1 MTVNG
6 VVSQTSP
13 HYTSTVTQTL
23 TVPPGVTWTCRDL
36 HLTTP
41 ARDDDVPATGTV
53 TQSIPQPTAFADLE
67 AHAIFYGA
75 NPEGEP
81 IDLNL
86 YLQIMHVNQTDP
98 FRQTWVDKFYRHDL
112 NGDEVLSL
120 EEVMAQV

>member
-6 VVSQTSP
+6 VVTQTSP
-13 HYTSTVTQTL
+13 HYTPTVTQTL
-23 TVPPGVTWTCRDL
+23 TVPSGVTWTCRAL

-41 ARDDDVPATGTV
+41 ARDDNARPTGMV
-53 TQSIPQPTAFADLE
+53 NQSIPQPSAFADLE
-67 AHAIFYGA
+67 THAIFYGA
-75 NPEGEP
+75 SPEGEP
-81 IDLNL
+81 IDLDL

-98 FRQTWVDKFYRHDL
+98 FRETWVDKFYRHDL